1 MSNYLAVATVTAA
14 LHRLLQATAGADVPG
29 ATVTTDRPETST
41 NGASSPT
48 VNIYLYQAVPNVAL
62 RNADL
67 PTRTSGGDL
76 VQRPVAALDLNYLFT
91 FSGAED
97 ELEPQRLLGSV
108 VRTLHAQPLL
118 TPQLINAV
126 KTAATANP
134 PVHPSLALTDLA
146 DQVERVKFAPLP
158 MNLEE
163 LSKLWSVFFQ
173 TPYALSVAY
182 QASVVLIE
190 PDLETITPLLVL
202 ERDVVVAPLRR
213 PFIERIVAAADET
226 MPITA
231 TTEILLLG
239 RDLVGDVTRLRLAG
253 TDRPL
258 AAGTSARIRFDLGS
272 VPIADLRAGPTT
284 VQAVHRTLLGIPPA
298 EHTGVESNVASFL
311 LHPTITAAG
320 TGAGPLITVTTDV
333 TVGRDQSVSLAVID
347 PASGARTQVLPA
359 EARTA
364 DGTAL
369 EFASD
374 DVVAGNHAVQV
385 NIDGVESGLTRNN
398 AGTITAPIVNVP

>member
-1 MSNYLAVATVTAA
+1 MSNFLAVATVTAA

-48 VNIYLYQAVPNVAL
+48 VNIYLYQVVPNVAL

-213 PFIERIVAAADET
+213 PFIERIVASADET
-226 MPITA
+226 RPITA

-320 TGAGPLITVTTDV
+320 TAAGPLITVTTDV

-385 NIDGVESGLTRNN
+385 NIDGAESGLTRNN